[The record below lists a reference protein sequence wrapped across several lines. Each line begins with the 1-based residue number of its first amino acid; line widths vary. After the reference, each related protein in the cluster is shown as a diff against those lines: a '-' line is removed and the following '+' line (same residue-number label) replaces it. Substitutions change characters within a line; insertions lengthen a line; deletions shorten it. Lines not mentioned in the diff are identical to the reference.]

1 MAFKLSISKFMDSF
15 FKKGKIVV
23 YKQIVSNFVSTGTTS
38 LSFLDAGDIYAVD
51 DSGIVIVAIVLV

>member
-1 MAFKLSISKFMDSF
+1 MDSF